1 MAGRDA
7 VVVSTLVARADLFH
21 LLVSPLFHHHLFTVD
36 LARSLAQRRLKP
48 FLYRC
53 AETIRPDFQLRDR
66 RADGIV

>member
-36 LARSLAQRRLKP
+36 LARSLAQRRLKLFFFCIDAQKP
-48 FLYRC
+48 LDL
-53 AETIRPDFQLRDR
+53 ISS
-66 RADGIV
+66 